1 MLRTRM
7 IAGVALCVGVAL
19 AGCGG
24 GGGGGDIAS
33 LTGGTSTTVK
43 ASSAKSSEKTQRDA
57 LVAYTRCLRK
67 EGLDVADPTYGAND
81 GPAGGGPSTASGI
94 SPDKNGARSGGT
106 AVFSSGGGSISLPS
120 PDDPAFKAA
129 DKKCKP
135 ILDAAHKDM
144 PKPSAEEQAKAQDQA
159 LAFAKCMRKHG
170 INMPDP
176 VFNGDGGISIQMPG
190 EVVTGD
196 PNTGAGPSQKMQD
209 ASKACEKSN
218 PMGKGGP
225 GFGLSTS
232 DKSS

>member
-7 IAGVALCVGVAL
+7 IAGVALCMGVAL

-24 GGGGGDIAS
+24 GSKGDGIAS

-43 ASSAKSSEKTQRDA
+43 AKSAKATEKDQRDA

-67 EGLDVADPTYGAND
+67 EGLDVADPVYTADN
-81 GPAGGGPSTASGI
+81 GPAGAGPSTAKGSTADG
-94 SPDKNGARSGGT
+94 PQGGSS
-106 AVFSSGGGSISLPS
+106 AVFSNGGGSISLPS

-144 PKPSAEEQAKAQDQA
+144 PKPSAEEMAKAQDQA

-170 INMPDP
+170 IDMPDP
-176 VFNGDGGISIQMPG
+176 TFTGDGGIAIQIPAG
-190 EVVTGD
+190 AVQGD
-196 PNTGAGPSQKMQD
+196 PSTGAGPSKAMEA
-209 ASKACEKSN
+209 ASKSCEKSN
-218 PMGKGGP
+218 PIGKGGP
-225 GFGLSTS
+225 GFGPSTNA
-232 DKSS
+232 KSS